1 MLSTLRN
8 IFVRVDFLLL
18 GVATLIV
25 LAGMLTM
32 NSFTGENNLFFRQL
46 LWLIISLLVAVG
58 ASRVDWRFLRNTRF
72 ITAIYFI
79 SVFVLLLLSV
89 IGSIFRGAQSW
100 FDLGLFAFQ
109 PTDFAKIALILV
121 LSKYFARRHVEIAHV
136 RHIVVSGLYTLIIFM
151 LVFLQPDFGGAII
164 IVIIWLG
171 MVFAS
176 GISKRH
182 IGMVFA
188 SGILAVFVLW
198 SFVFQDYQKARI
210 TSFLHPLADVSGAG
224 YNAYQSTVAV
234 GSGEI
239 WGKGIGYGTQSKLKF
254 LPEYETDFIFAS
266 FAEEWGFVGS
276 LILFSLYATLI
287 FRILSVASQGE
298 TNFEVLYGFGVGLFF
313 TSHFFVNIGMNIGL
327 LPVTGITLP
336 FMSYGGSHLLAEF
349 LAIGI
354 LMGTSK
360 YARVTRK
367 GENQNEIIQVTSYKY
382 R

>member
-164 IVIIWLG
+164 IFIIWLG